1 MSIRREI
8 YARLDFLAK
17 NEGTDIDGLISK
29 LLDSYEQSQATGP
42 DDTTSSQDNR
52 RHDRRNVSFPAVV
65 NIVMTHGGTAFYKGK
80 VTDISLGGIRIQLE
94 PDTGNFYENLSL
106 ATSFEIVFL
115 ENVNSNIVT
124 ADCTVCRLE
133 YLDHL
138 CIAGK
143 FNTMNLDDLSFIK
156 EVN

>member
-1 MSIRREI
+1 MSIRREV

-17 NEGTDIDGLISK
+17 SERTDINDIISR
-29 LLDSYEQSQATGP
+29 LLDSHERSQCNTQGSALSP
-42 DDTTSSQDNR
+42 YDKRQHKRCS
-52 RHDRRNVSFPAVV
+52 VSFPAVV
-65 NIVMTHGGTAFYKGK
+65 NIEMTHGGRAFYKGK

-94 PDTGNFYENLSL
+94 PDMGNFYENLSL
-106 ATSFEIVFL
+106 ARSFEIVFL
-115 ENVNSNIVT
+115 ENINSRIVT

-143 FNTMNLDDLSFIK
+143 YSKMNLDDLSFIK